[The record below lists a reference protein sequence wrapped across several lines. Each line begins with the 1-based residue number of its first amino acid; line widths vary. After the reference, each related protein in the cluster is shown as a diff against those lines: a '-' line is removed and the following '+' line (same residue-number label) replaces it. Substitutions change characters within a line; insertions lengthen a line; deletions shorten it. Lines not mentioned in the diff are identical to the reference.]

1 MSFQAGYFFN
11 LQKHLPLLTFYAETL
26 YLNINQVTKVIDMKK
41 KLFIAFTVTIC
52 LVFGLLGSSVSASPP
67 EMVRVII
74 GFDRQPGLS
83 EQHLLSGAGGSIKH
97 TYTLVPAI
105 AASIPHSAIQGLSR
119 NPRVISIE
127 PDIAVYAIDTELDN
141 SWGVKHI
148 GAGMVHQ
155 DGNKGT
161 GVKIAVIDSGIDY
174 NHPDLN
180 DNYAGGY
187 DFYNDDG
194 YPMDD
199 DGHGTHVAGT
209 IGAEDNDSGVV
220 GVAPEAD
227 IYALK
232 ILGADGSGS
241 YSDVIAAL
249 EWCVDNDIQVT
260 NNSYGSSGDP
270 GDLVKQAFDNANAA
284 GIINIAAAG
293 NEGNPPGR
301 GDNVIYPARWDSV
314 IAVAATDSSDKR
326 AKWSST
332 GPDVE
337 LAAPG
342 VSIVSTL
349 PGGVY
354 GIMSGTSMASPHAA
368 GTAALVISSGIN
380 GNDAVRQQLINT
392 ARDLGEPGLDNYYGY
407 GLLDAAAAA
416 TLVSPNIPPVAEAGP
431 DRAVMIYEEVSLDG
445 SGSYDPDGSIVSYD
459 WSFGDGDTGSG
470 VTITHSYSTAGTYEV
485 SLTVTDGSGATDTDT
500 LIITVT
506 GTDVSTMHVSGIE
519 ISIVER
525 NAGPNVFTSAK
536 AVVTVKEASGNPVGG
551 ASVYG
556 HWSGLTSD
564 SDSGVTD
571 GGGQVILTSDAV
583 KNESGTFTF
592 NVDDI
597 VKDGWVYDPS
607 ADVETIDSA
616 G

>member
-1 MSFQAGYFFN
+1 
-11 LQKHLPLLTFYAETL
+11 
-26 YLNINQVTKVIDMKK
+26 MKK

>member
-1 MSFQAGYFFN
+1 LSFQAGYFFN